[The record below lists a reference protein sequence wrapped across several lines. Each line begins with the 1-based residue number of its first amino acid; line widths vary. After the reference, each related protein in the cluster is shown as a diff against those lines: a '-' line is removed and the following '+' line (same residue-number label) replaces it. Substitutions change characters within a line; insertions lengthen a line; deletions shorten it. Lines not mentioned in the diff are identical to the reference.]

1 MFWVFKVFFMKNIHK
16 QYFCLCSLTSPQWRI
31 SVAASQKTSYPCR
44 YLTTSCQRPVA
55 LPLSPSPHL
64 LLTSTTMRTSLQNS
78 VTPQKHTMRVYTL
91 SQNWFLY
98 QTIYMY
104 CTTSG
109 LTHGLFLF
117 LCPKQG
123 KCRLSRK
130 IWMGN
135 CTLMK
140 CICSVWINCMTSS
153 SLNPSSW
160 ESFWSRD
167 ASQVD
172 QLYLIVFIRL
182 SVCLSD
188 FYWFYLFSLS
198 GVVYHPWR
206 KEDTGNQTREIMYTI
221 SLSNPLAPKTA
232 TVTETQVSSPE
243 ETDKLHTVHETC
255 LM

>member
-1 MFWVFKVFFMKNIHK
+1 MKNIHK
-16 QYFCLCSLTSPQWRI
+16 QSFCMCSLTCPQWRT
-31 SVAASQKTSYPCR
+31 SVTASQKTSYPCR

-55 LPLSPSPHL
+55 PPLSPSPHL
-64 LLTSTTMRTSLQNS
+64 PLTSTTMRTSPQNS
-78 VTPQKHTMRVYTL
+78 ATPQKHTMRVCTL

-98 QTIYMY
+98 QTISVWHTASS
-104 CTTSG
+104 C
-109 LTHGLFLF
+109 F
-117 LCPKQG
+117 CV
-123 KCRLSRK
+123 LSRGSAGFPGRSEWK
-130 IWMGN
+130 N

-140 CICSVWINCMTSS
+140 CISSVWINCMTSS

-172 QLYLIVFIRL
+172 QLYLVVFIQL

-188 FYWFYLFSLS
+188 FYWFDLFPLS
-198 GVVYHPWR
+198 DVVYHPWR

-243 ETDKLHTVHETC
+243 ETNKLHTVHGTC